1 MALLREHKSLLPI
14 PQCPASHQR
23 ACYSYTSVKMI
34 HSLTTEK
41 ASTTFFP
48 FFSSECPEQAW
59 LNKQQQKPDDQFYTL
74 DKALVHAAH
83 RKPSLNTGS
92 FPIWALGKHRWGW
105 RQYLVK
111 SSSWEKVVGTSQCCG
126 LRSLPGN
133 AEIAPT
139 RVSIG
144 GTPRPKSCIWLKD
157 WRFFFGYKSRLSVS
171 NILFG
176 ALFSSLVRSYKN
188 P

>member
-1 MALLREHKSLLPI
+1 MLQLHPCQDDSLLDYWKGK
-14 PQCPASHQR
+14 H
-23 ACYSYTSVKMI
+23 Y
-34 HSLTTEK
+34 
-41 ASTTFFP
+41 FFP
-48 FFSSECPEQAW
+48 FLFLRVPRTGLIKQT
-59 LNKQQQKPDDQFYTL
+59 NKQQKTDDQFYTL
-74 DKALVHAAH
+74 DKAVVHAAH
-83 RKPSLNTGS
+83 RKPSLNAGS

-111 SSSWEKVVGTSQCCG
+111 SSSWEKVVGASQCGG

-176 ALFSSLVRSYKN
+176 ALSSSLVRSYKN